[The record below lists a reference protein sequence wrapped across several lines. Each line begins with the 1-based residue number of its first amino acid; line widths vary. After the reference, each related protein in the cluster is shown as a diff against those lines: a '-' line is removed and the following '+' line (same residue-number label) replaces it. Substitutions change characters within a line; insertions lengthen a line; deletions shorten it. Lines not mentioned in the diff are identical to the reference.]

1 MKLVKSFLLI
11 CAIACAVQSQ
21 PASSSWLTPAEHQK
35 FDHMRISGSEALYNL
50 DYEGARKIFK
60 EMAAAFPNYPA
71 GPQFLADTLLIEALY
86 QTRRLQASLYNSDS
100 FYSENEDK
108 ADPKLVDQFRTYT

>member
-1 MKLVKSFLLI
+1 MEYKVVNPRIMLFLVVILLLPGL
-11 CAIACAVQSQ
+11 AFAQ
-21 PASSSWLTPAEHQK
+21 PSDSNWLAQTDRAK
-35 FDHMRISGSEALYNL
+35 FDQLRISGSEALYNL

-60 EMAAAFPNYPA
+60 EMAVAFPNYPA

-100 FYSENEDK
+100 FYTTSDDK
-108 ADPKLVDQFRTYT
+108 PDPKL

>member
-1 MKLVKSFLLI
+1 MGRVLMKFLCTFFLVLTLAFV
-11 CAIACAVQSQ
+11 VQAQ
-21 PASSSWLTPAEHQK
+21 PANSTWLTQTERAK
-35 FDHMRISGSEALYNL
+35 FEQLRISGSEALYNL

-60 EMAAAFPNYPA
+60 EMAVAFPNYPD

-100 FYSENEDK
+100 FYS
-108 ADPKLVDQFRTYT
+108 